1 VPESSVNFG
10 AGVSNA
16 WSNVAAFV
24 PKFAVFLLILIVG
37 YLIAKAIA
45 KILSKVLTRV
55 GFDRLVER
63 DGVKRALDRSSY
75 DASGILAKVVYY
87 AIMLFVLSTAFGVF
101 GSNPISD
108 YLRAVIAYLPLVF
121 VAIIIVV
128 IAAAIAAGARTL
140 IENSL
145 GGLSYARVLA
155 NLASGLILAIG
166 VIAALD
172 QLHIAAAVVNAVLYA
187 VLAALAGIAVVAVGG
202 GGIKTMAQRWEAV
215 AARYD
220 EEKPTSV
227 SLIFRLSPPGG
238 GGSGDGPAASVAAS
252 STTSST
258 SCGASPSPGACRRR
272 SAWLLPAR
280 SGSRPCVTGTPL
292 GRRRRSAAPAVS
304 PRVRAASWASCC
316 SAPDRE
322 SCRPAWSSV
331 SGPAAL

>member
-1 VPESSVNFG
+1 MPEASVNFG

-24 PKFAVFLLILIVG
+24 PKFVVFLLILIVG

-45 KILSKVLTRV
+45 AVVSKVLTHV

-63 DGVKRALDRSSY
+63 GGVKRALDRSSY
-75 DASGILAKVVYY
+75 DASAILAKVVYY

-121 VAIIIVV
+121 VAIVIVV
-128 IAAAIAAGARTL
+128 IAAAIAAGARNL

-155 NLASGLILAIG
+155 NLASGFILAIG

-172 QLHIAAAVVNAVLYA
+172 QLHIAAAVVNAILYA
-187 VLAALAGIAVVAVGG
+187 VLAALVGIAIVAVGG
-202 GGIKTMAQRWEAV
+202 GGIRTMAQRWEAV

-220 EEKPTSV
+220 EEKPKVAGAVRSAPA
-227 SLIFRLSPPGG
+227 LPGQARQDTG
-238 GGSGDGPAASVAAS
+238 DRERSYGDG
-252 STTSST
+252 
-258 SCGASPSPGACRRR
+258 G
-272 SAWLLPAR
+272 
-280 SGSRPCVTGTPL
+280 
-292 GRRRRSAAPAVS
+292 APAPGTVAR
-304 PRVRAASWASCC
+304 PYGER
-316 SAPDRE
+316 PEDR
-322 SCRPAWSSV
+322 RH
-331 SGPAAL
+331 